1 MERSRFSEPRPTCKI
16 TLFTGE
22 IDVYLALMGEVAVSE
37 RLVGI
42 LRDPRV
48 RVVVSTGAGVSA
60 ESGVPTFRS
69 AGGLWKTFEAEDLAT
84 PEAFINHPAEVWEW
98 YEFRRAKIKE
108 VQPNPGHYELARWE
122 RYFPR
127 MVLITQNI
135 DGLHH
140 KAGSSQ
146 PIELHGNIMMS
157 KCFSCGRPAGEVGL
171 DAQGKIPCCA
181 CGGLLR
187 PSVVWF
193 GEALPRNALDQAWD
207 AAQSAEVFFSVGTSG
222 IVQPAASLAA
232 IAQEAGAYLVEI
244 NPDETEISYMF
255 DEVSRYPSG
264 VALPAIGERLG
275 IARA

>member
-1 MERSRFSEPRPTCKI
+1 M
-16 TLFTGE
+16 
-22 IDVYLALMGEVAVSE
+22 MGEVAVSE
-37 RLVGI
+37 RLTGI
-42 LRDPRV
+42 MRNPGV

-69 AGGLWKTFEAEDLAT
+69 AGGLWKTYKAESLAT
-84 PEAFINHPAEVWEW
+84 PEAFMENPDVVWEW

-122 RYFPR
+122 RHFTN

-146 PIELHGNIMMS
+146 PLELHGNIMLS
-157 KCFSCGRPAGEVGL
+157 KCFSCGRNAGEVGL
-171 DAQGKIPCCA
+171 DSQGKIPCCS

-193 GEALPRNALDQAWD
+193 GEALPHKALEQAWD
-207 AAQSAEVFFSVGTSG
+207 AAQNAEVFFSVGTSG

-232 IAQEAGAYLVEI
+232 VAQEAGAYLVEI
-244 NPDETEISYMF
+244 NPDATEVSYMF
-255 DEVSRYPSG
+255 DEVVRHPSG
-264 VALPAIGERLG
+264 VALPAIGEHMG
-275 IARA
+275 IARE